1 MKSVFVSLA
10 LVSVPLLLMLQVL
23 QGYKYAV
30 AVEAAEVSEELQLD
44 RVEENKRILAGIAV
58 YDAPGRIYH
67 VAKDS
72 LGLSEAD
79 PEDVLLVRFSDGQ
92 GASR

>member
-1 MKSVFVSLA
+1 MKRIFVSLA

-30 AVEAAEVSEELQLD
+30 AVEEAEASEELQLD
-44 RVEENKRILAGIAV
+44 KLESNRRILAGIAV
-58 YDAPGRIYH
+58 YDAPERIYQ

-79 PEDVLLVRFSDGQ
+79 PEDVLLVRFTDNRESSQ
-92 GASR
+92 